1 MSIASDVELEHME
14 DSGSEFDD
22 GDLQPQELDG
32 KPAEEDLPVSTVAIS
47 GTLKLAETKWLIM

>member
-1 MSIASDVELEHME
+1 ME

-32 KPAEEDLPVSTVAIS
+32 KLAEEDLPVSTVAIS